1 MDEKIELI
9 VSGVVAKI
17 TFNISLS
24 FSMKVSHV
32 AVISSLVIE
41 RLVAS
46 LTFIFLQCPL
56 TFWNITL
63 SSSNVICEMFDQPIT
78 EGTRL
83 WLELYIDGLW
93 LELYLNGLCLDLILD
108 GLWLELYP
116 NGLWLELYLDG
127 LWLELYL
134 DGI

>member
-83 WLELYIDGLW
+83 WLELYIMNFLDVAVYILFLPSCILAMGTR
-93 LELYLNGLCLDLILD
+93 YLLAMIFTMISFPVNF
-108 GLWLELYP
+108 
-116 NGLWLELYLDG
+116 
-127 LWLELYL
+127 
-134 DGI
+134 

>member
-83 WLELYIDGLW
+83 WLELYIMNFLDVSVV
-93 LELYLNGLCLDLILD
+93 YFSRDNLCF
-108 GLWLELYP
+108 GKES
-116 NGLWLELYLDG
+116 NEAS
-127 LWLELYL
+127 
-134 DGI
+134 